1 MQTPAFF
8 IFVTMRHFNYTLF
21 FLLVVLIQGCNKK
34 HNPTNYFSDTEL
46 DSLKVQMITYI
57 FQAPEGANWQTRF
70 EEKYKPYYVSSLP
83 KFTLERLYKSESGKY
98 YFYMLRPARSSQGSQ
113 RGVGGSFYLN
123 KDNRIYS
130 FKEIFNTPVGSVEE
144 LQKKGDE
151 LFAWI
156 INHNNVNDIML
167 NADLIEWPTQW
178 SYYDTVRYEWVVK
191 PGL

>member
-1 MQTPAFF
+1 
-8 IFVTMRHFNYTLF
+8 MRYFNYILLF
-21 FLLVVLIQGCNKK
+21 LVLITGCNKK
-34 HNPTNYFSDTEL
+34 HNPSNYFSAAEL

-70 EEKYKPYYVSSLP
+70 EEKYKSYYVSNLS
-83 KFTLERLYKSESGKY
+83 KFTLERLHKNNAGRY
-98 YFYMLRPARSSQGSQ
+98 YFYMLRPARSSQGSL
-113 RGVGGSFYLN
+113 RAVGGSFYLN
-123 KDNRIYS
+123 EDNLIYS

-144 LQKKGDE
+144 LQEKGDE
-151 LFAWI
+151 LFTWI
-156 INHNNVNDIML
+156 IDHDNVNDIML